1 MKKFKRDKATIWD
14 IFLAHYQPDE
24 EIVFLYTSQPEAS
37 EHFSILA
44 HAPFATVTQ
53 RDGVV
58 RLNQEKTSLSFPEAV
73 DALRTTQLT
82 ELSDWPIQPEIL
94 GFVSYEGD
102 LARFSLYDELM
113 LFDHATQTLYV
124 AQFEQTD
131 QPYWL
136 SPTVPLPQPQKV
148 PAVRQPA
155 AILMDQ
161 TRQEYM
167 ASVEKMRAH
176 MAAGDLYVGNLTQQ
190 FDILSDAEPIS
201 VFQALVR
208 QNPAPFASFLQYPD
222 WTMTQ
227 ISSSVERFVAIHD
240 RELITKPIKGT
251 IARGQTPEA
260 DAQNQAKLAQ
270 NTKDH
275 AELLMVTDLLRND
288 VARIS
293 EPGHLVVEKFAAI
306 ETFAH
311 VHQLVTT
318 IKSRVK
324 ADLTFAE
331 FMTAMFPGGS
341 ITGTPKKSA
350 QAVIASLEKRPRG
363 IYTGMQGWLN
373 RQLDLDMN
381 IAIRTL
387 AFDGQTYRLGVGGG
401 VTYESDAAAEFDEI
415 VVKAQPFLT
424 VFGIEDLPTPIFTTG
439 QVKDGQLMALSA
451 HVARLARQYH
461 QPDLATQLAA
471 IAAQSPNGV
480 LRVST
485 DGETLSATTRP
496 LPPLVGS
503 YRVKL
508 ADAAIAPSVLTQ
520 YKLSGPTFQKAFH
533 PEVARAKAQGYQ
545 DVLFHTDGFVTELSI
560 GNFLAKR
567 GDTYVTPSAQALP
580 GTYLA
585 QFAKTHQVLYA
596 EIPIRELV
604 NFDAFYM
611 TNAVRGLV
619 PIALDLDESQRFFD
633 ADAQK

>member
-1 MKKFKRDKATIWD
+1 MKKFKRDKTTIWD

-73 DALRTTQLT
+73 DVLRTTQLT

-102 LARFSLYDELM
+102 PARFSLYDELM

-136 SPTVPLPQPQKV
+136 SPTAPLPQPQKV

-201 VFQALVR
+201 VFQALVT

-240 RELITKPIKGT
+240 RELLTKPIKGT

-424 VFGIEDLPTPIFTTG
+424 IFGIEDLPTPIFTTG

-471 IAAQSPNGV
+471 IAAQSPDGV

-567 GDTYVTPSAQALP
+567 GDTYVTPSTQALP

-633 ADAQK
+633 ADALK

>member
-1 MKKFKRDKATIWD
+1 MKKFKRDNANIWD
-14 IFLAHYQPDE
+14 VFLAHYRPDE
-24 EIVFLYTSQPEAS
+24 EIVLLYTSQPEAS

-58 RLNQEKTSLSFPEAV
+58 RINQAKTTLSFSEAV
-73 DALRTTQLT
+73 DALRTTKLP

-102 LARFSLYDELM
+102 PARFSLYDELM
-113 LFDHATQTLYV
+113 LFDHETQQLYV

-131 QPYWL
+131 QAYWL
-136 SPTVPLPQPQKV
+136 SATSPLPTPQKV

-155 AILMDQ
+155 AIFMDQ

-201 VFQALVR
+201 VFQALVT
-208 QNPAPFASFLQYPD
+208 QNPAPFASFLHYPD
-222 WTMTQ
+222 WEMTQ

-240 RELITKPIKGT
+240 RELTTKPIKGT
-251 IARGQTPEA
+251 IARGQTPEE
-260 DAQNQAKLAQ
+260 DAQNLAKLAN

-293 EPGHLVVEKFAAI
+293 EPGHLVVKKLAAV

-318 IKSRVK
+318 IQSRVK
-324 ADLTFAE
+324 ADLTFTE

-387 AFDGQTYRLGVGGG
+387 AFDGQTYQLGVGGG

-415 VVKAQPFLT
+415 LVKAQPFLT
-424 VFGIEDLPTPIFTTG
+424 VFGIETLPTPIFTTG
-439 QVKDGQLMALSA
+439 QVKDGQLLNLSA
-451 HVARLARQYH
+451 HVTRLARQYH
-461 QPDLATQLAA
+461 QPDLSQQLQAL
-471 IAAQSPNGV
+471 AAQSPDGV

-485 DGETLSATTRP
+485 DGDTLSATTRP
-496 LPPLVGS
+496 LPPLVGP

-508 ADAAIAPSVLTQ
+508 ADEAIAPSVLTQ
-520 YKLSGPTFQKAFH
+520 YKLSGPTFQKVFH
-533 PEVARAKAQGYQ
+533 PEVVRAKTQGYQ
-545 DVLFHTDGFVTELSI
+545 DVLFHTDGVVTELSI

-567 GDTYVTPSAQALP
+567 GDTYVTPSTQALP

-585 QFAKTHQVLYA
+585 EFAKTHHVIYA
-596 EIPIRELV
+596 EIPVSELV

-619 PIALDLDESQRFFD
+619 AIDLVGI
-633 ADAQK
+633 

>member
-24 EIVFLYTSQPEAS
+24 EIVFLYTSQPEAL

-82 ELSDWPIQPEIL
+82 ELSDCPIQPEIL

-102 LARFSLYDELM
+102 PARFSLYDELM

-136 SPTVPLPQPQKV
+136 SPTAPLPQPQKV

-201 VFQALVR
+201 VFQALVT

-424 VFGIEDLPTPIFTTG
+424 VFGIENLPTPIFTTG

-461 QPDLATQLAA
+461 QPDLTTQLAA
-471 IAAQSPNGV
+471 IAAQSPDGV

-496 LPPLVGS
+496 LPPLFGS

-560 GNFLAKR
+560 DNFLAKR
-567 GDTYVTPSAQALP
+567 GDTYVTPSTQALP

-633 ADAQK
+633 ADALK